1 MIYVLNP
8 TLQNNL
14 IVRLIGIF
22 GFAALTTLG
31 AKINVLTEPVPITLQ
46 VLAVLLAGFV
56 LGTQDGFA
64 SQMAYL
70 AGLAAGLP
78 LDARS
83 LGSAVF
89 TGPTIGY
96 ILAFPFAAALVGTL
110 AETQNFLLRWVAGL
124 VAVALIYAVG
134 TSYLK
139 IYFGI
144 SWSAAWDAGVEQFI
158 VYDVAKAL
166 IAAGGGE
173 GLRRWWLWQ
182 NPG

>member
-8 TLQNNL
+8 TLQNNI

-56 LGTQDGFA
+56 LGAEDGFA

-70 AGLAAGLP
+70 AGLAVGLP

-89 TGPTIGY
+89 AGPTIGY
-96 ILAFPFAAALVGTL
+96 ILAFPFAAAMVGLL
-110 AETQNFLLRWVAGL
+110 AEKQNFLLRWVAGL
-124 VAVALIYAVG
+124 LAVAFVYAVG
-134 TSYLK
+134 TAYLK
-139 IYFGI
+139 TYLGS
-144 SWSAAWDAGVEQFI
+144 SWQTAYDLGVKQFI
-158 VYDVAKAL
+158 VYDIAKAL

-173 GLRRWWLWQ
+173 GLRRWWQ
-182 NPG
+182 